1 MSSVN
6 QFSAKC
12 DCGKVGDGEKTCMR
26 VCAQLLST
34 IGTPEQ
40 NQLTRDVIG
49 FRNCRFLVEGPVGLG
64 VQNVQTSQFFLKLPK
79 YFMHLQ

>member
-6 QFSAKC
+6 QFSAED
-12 DCGKVGDGEKTCMR
+12 DCGKVGDGEETCMR
-26 VCAQLLST
+26 VSARLLST

-49 FRNCRFLVEGPVGLG
+49 FRNCQFPVEGPVGLG
-64 VQNVQTSQFFLKLPK
+64 VQNVQTSQFFLKLHK
-79 YFMHLQ
+79 LFMHLQ

>member
-6 QFSAKC
+6 QFSAQG
-12 DCGKVGDGEKTCMR
+12 DCGKVGDGEETCMR
-26 VCAQLLST
+26 VCTQLLST

-49 FRNCRFLVEGPVGLG
+49 FCNCRFPVDLDLGPVG
-64 VQNVQTSQFFLKLPK
+64 VQNVQTYAIFSQTS
-79 YFMHLQ
+79 

>member
-6 QFSAKC
+6 QFSAED
-12 DCGKVGDGEKTCMR
+12 DCGKVGNGEETCMR
-26 VCAQLLST
+26 VSARLLST

-49 FRNCRFLVEGPVGLG
+49 FCNCRFPVDLDFVG
-64 VQNVQTSQFFLKLPK
+64 VQTSQFFLKLHK
-79 YFMHLQ
+79 LFMYLQ